1 MPVLKKIIKV
11 LLLIS
16 IILFVYSYF
25 RKDNL
30 PGKGDI
36 LDQLYQEPIQT
47 ETDAAPFTKEKGG
60 IVYNITPI
68 YNYELYGLVVSYHH
82 SKSWFDY
89 YHEKWKDFIN
99 IKDVCVIWGNN
110 IETEVY
116 KEMKFNSGSWTCYF
130 KFKSGTSQ
138 EVWSKFKN
146 DSGSN
151 NHLLSDIEEVNE
163 MIMNVEEGDQVY
175 LKGYLVEYSSNE
187 GFRRGTSV
195 TRTDTGNGACE
206 TIYVTDLQIIKKA
219 NPLWHSIYS
228 FSKYSIIACFVILLL
243 LFFKPIRPLNRF

>member
-1 MPVLKKIIKV
+1 MLVFKRIIKIF
-11 LLLIS
+11 LLIS
-16 IILFVYSYF
+16 IVLFVYSYF
-25 RKDNL
+25 EKDSL
-30 PGKGDI
+30 PGKEDI

-47 ETDAAPFTKEKGG
+47 ETDVAPFTKEKGG

-82 SKSWFDY
+82 SKSWLDY

-99 IKDVCVIWGNN
+99 IKDICVVWGYN

-130 KFKSGTSQ
+130 EFKSGTTQ

-163 MIMNVEEGDQVY
+163 MIMNVKEGDQVY
-175 LKGYLVEYSSNE
+175 LKGYLVEYSYGE
-187 GFRRGTSV
+187 EFRRGTSI

-206 TIYVTDLQIIKKA
+206 TIYVTDFQILKEA
-219 NPLWHSIYS
+219 NPFWRSIYS
-228 FSKYSIIACFVILLL
+228 FSKYSIIACFVILLI
-243 LFFKPIRPLNRF
+243 FFFQSVKPLDRF